1 MIPNGLGAQTFDATD
16 LREPTNLAATWLV
29 HGGDDPAYA
38 RPDFDD
44 SQWMKFDSTKDLHD
58 LFPRDH
64 PKIVWYRL
72 HMKVAP
78 NQTDLALKEQDL
90 SHAFEIYSNGNLFMK
105 LGQIRPLVPY
115 TLGVPLLATIPAQ
128 QTATGSVLIALR
140 VHISKA
146 EWKEPDPGFYSENLI
161 LGREPGMT
169 QAAQLAMIPGEA
181 EAFAYSMLYLGFS
194 IVVFALYLT
203 QPRQREYLWLALH
216 AFMASMAFIFKT
228 PPYNF
233 PTYWL
238 PLEGI
243 RSALVEVFGFL
254 MYSAFLRRPF
264 GWRTK
269 VYIAIASLLMVV
281 GVAIDREPVTS
292 LSRFPLL
299 LLSQAFV
306 LIILIRHFRRGNR
319 EAGIL
324 LIPLSMWCLSL
335 FLWIWVAISQLT
347 HSFTDRAAGFVRAI
361 MSYKAG
367 AFTLHIWDFTSV
379 LYLLS
384 FAIIVVLRTGRMSR
398 QQAVIE
404 GELAA
409 AREVQQVLVPEE
421 IESIPGF
428 AVESVYQ
435 PAQQV
440 GGDFFQILPNKTDDS
455 LLIVAGDVTGKGLQ
469 AGMLVAMLVGAIRTA
484 ADTSLDPEFV
494 LRALNQRLLGR
505 GHAQATCLAL
515 SIDKNGETTLA
526 NAGHIAPYLNGE
538 PMDME
543 GAVPLGMIE
552 GAEFSVMQFRLKD
565 GDKLV
570 LISDGVVEAMDAK
583 GNLFGFER
591 VHELLRAVATAA
603 EVASV
608 AQSFGQEDDISV
620 ISVTRTA
627 VVEPTLA

>member
-1 MIPNGLGAQTFDATD
+1 
-16 LREPTNLAATWLV
+16 
-29 HGGDDPAYA
+29 
-38 RPDFDD
+38 
-44 SQWMKFDSTKDLHD
+44 
-58 LFPRDH
+58 
-64 PKIVWYRL
+64 
-72 HMKVAP
+72 
-78 NQTDLALKEQDL
+78 
-90 SHAFEIYSNGNLFMK
+90 
-105 LGQIRPLVPY
+105 
-115 TLGVPLLATIPAQ
+115 
-128 QTATGSVLIALR
+128 
-140 VHISKA
+140 
-146 EWKEPDPGFYSENLI
+146 
-161 LGREPGMT
+161 MT

-181 EAFAYSMLYLGFS
+181 ESFAYSLLYLGFS

-216 AFMASMAFIFKT
+216 AFMASMSLVFKT

-233 PTYWL
+233 PAFWL

-243 RSALVEVFGFL
+243 RSALVEVFAFL

-269 VYIAIASLLMVV
+269 AYIVTASLLTVV

-299 LLSQAFV
+299 LFSQAFV
-306 LIILIRHFRRGNR
+306 LIVLIRHFRRGNR

-324 LIPLSMWCLSL
+324 LIPMAMWCLTL
-335 FLWIWVAISQLT
+335 FLWIWSAVSQLT
-347 HSFTDRAAGFVRAI
+347 HILSDRVASFVREI
-361 MSYKAG
+361 FNYKVG
-367 AFTLHIWDFTSV
+367 QFTLHIWDFTSV

-440 GGDFFQILPNKTDDS
+440 GGDFFQILPNKSNDS

-484 ADTSLDPEFV
+484 ADTSSDPKFV
-494 LRALNQRLLGR
+494 LHALNQRLLGR

-515 SIDKNGETTLA
+515 SIDKNGEATLA

-543 GAVPLGMIE
+543 GALPLGMIE
-552 GAEFSVMQFRLKD
+552 GAEFSVMHFQLKA
-565 GDKLV
+565 GDELV
-570 LISDGVVEAMDAK
+570 LMSDGIVEATDAK

-591 VHELLRAVATAA
+591 VHELLRTVTTAA

-608 AQSFGQEDDISV
+608 AHSFGQEDDISV
-620 ISVTRTA
+620 ISVKRTPL
-627 VVEPTLA
+627 VEAMPA